1 MKKLISILLCVC
13 MVLTMGLAVAA
24 DGVSGDF
31 TGTAQGLG
39 GDVTVTL
46 TLKDGKI
53 VGCTATG
60 DKETE
65 GIGSKVIDSFPAI
78 VAESGSIAVDAIS
91 GATVTSN
98 AFVAAAEAAL
108 TEAGLNPEDYKTAIA
123 TAAGEDRTVDADVVV
138 VGAGGAGMTAAI
150 SAAADGLKVVVV
162 ESQAMVGGNSV
173 RSTGGMNAA
182 KTVYQDE
189 NEFGEGA
196 GVEKMLKSAA
206 DNYADNE
213 FITSLAATVAQP

>member
-60 DKETE
+60 DKVLTKAMLPTAKKLPVWL
-65 GIGSKVIDSFPAI
+65 STPAWKW
-78 VAESGSIAVDAIS
+78 
-91 GATVTSN
+91 T
-98 AFVAAAEAAL
+98 
-108 TEAGLNPEDYKTAIA
+108 
-123 TAAGEDRTVDADVVV
+123 
-138 VGAGGAGMTAAI
+138 
-150 SAAADGLKVVVV
+150 
-162 ESQAMVGGNSV
+162 
-173 RSTGGMNAA
+173 
-182 KTVYQDE
+182 
-189 NEFGEGA
+189 
-196 GVEKMLKSAA
+196 
-206 DNYADNE
+206 
-213 FITSLAATVAQP
+213 

>member
-1 MKKLISILLCVC
+1 MKKFISILLCVC

-108 TEAGLNPEDYKTAIA
+108 TEAGLNPDDYMAKADKTAN
-123 TAAGEDRTVDADVVV
+123 GETVSYDADVVV
-138 VGAGGAGMTAAI
+138 IGAGGA
-150 SAAADGLKVVVV
+150 
-162 ESQAMVGGNSV
+162 
-173 RSTGGMNAA
+173 
-182 KTVYQDE
+182 
-189 NEFGEGA
+189 EGA
-196 GVEKMLKSAA
+196 MDAANILKPLLLIMKK
-206 DNYADNE
+206 N
-213 FITSLAATVAQP
+213 L